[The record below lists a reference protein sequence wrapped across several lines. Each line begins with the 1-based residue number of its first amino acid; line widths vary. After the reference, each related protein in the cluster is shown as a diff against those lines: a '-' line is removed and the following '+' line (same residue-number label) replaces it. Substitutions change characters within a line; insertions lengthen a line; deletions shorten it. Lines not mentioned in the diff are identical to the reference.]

1 MHNILRKFMIGM
13 WISGAA
19 LSYPGALVSQGSAS
33 HLDNEPQE
41 QSKLYRVILDPYY
54 RTQLAAE
61 VEFPVNKIN
70 FRMGDSFNEGDV
82 LILQDL
88 TVLEANKIKAEAIL
102 SRAKTEFSAKEQ
114 LYREKIASL
123 FELKEAEANVASAY
137 ADVILAN
144 KNLNAASIKA
154 PYSGKVVELAVEEHE
169 LPQPGR
175 KIVEIIDD
183 STLRARLLLPSNLYT
198 KIKVGD
204 PISIKIRETGDT
216 VTGKITRIGSVI
228 DPSSSTF
235 KAEAEID
242 NRDNKLRVGMT
253 GITQLSQTQAATIP
267 KQDIGYMRKKRGTNE
282 ERN

>member
-1 MHNILRKFMIGM
+1 M

-19 LSYPGALVSQGSAS
+19 LSYPGSLCS
-33 HLDNEPQE
+33 LDTTLTPEVEPQE
-41 QSKLYRVILDPYY
+41 QTKLFRVILDPYY
-54 RTQLAAE
+54 RTQLSAE
-61 VEFPVNKIN
+61 VEFPVSKIN
-70 FRMGDSFNEGDV
+70 FRMGDSFNEGDI
-82 LILQDL
+82 LILQDP
-88 TVLEANKIKAEAIL
+88 TVLEANRLKAEAIL
-102 SRAKTEFSAKEQ
+102 ARAKTEFSAKEQ

-144 KNLNAASIKA
+144 KNLRATSIKA

-169 LPQPGR
+169 LPQPGK

-183 STLRARLLLPSNLYT
+183 SILRARLLLPSSYYT
-198 KIKVGD
+198 KVKVGD
-204 PISIKIRETGDT
+204 PISIKIRETGET
-216 VTGKITRIGSVI
+216 VTGKITRVGSVI

-242 NRDNKLRVGMT
+242 NSDDKLRVGMT
-253 GITQLSQTQAATIP
+253 GLTQLSQTQAAHLP
-267 KQDIGYMRKKRGTNE
+267 KQDIGYMRKKSGTNE